1 MGAFIVIEGGD
12 GSGKGTQA
20 LELVTRAMQ
29 HGYNVLHVSFPNYGA
44 PSAKFIEH
52 YLNGLYG
59 PARDVHPELASM
71 LYAVD
76 RFALSE
82 EIRQHLMKPNS
93 LVVAD
98 RYVASNLA
106 HQGTKFTKKSDRL
119 KFYERV
125 FDLEY
130 ETLRLP
136 RPDLNIVLLVPSA
149 VAQSNVDQK
158 PKRNYTTSKR
168 DIHESDAEHLQ
179 KANKNY
185 TEITKLYSD
194 WFTAIPCM
202 EKGSKVMRSIQSISD
217 DIWAKVLPILQD
229 RA

>member
-29 HGYNVLHVSFPNYGA
+29 HGYNVLHISFPNYGA

-52 YLNGLYG
+52 YLNGKYG

-76 RFALSE
+76 RFAVSE
-82 EIRQHLMKPNS
+82 KIREHLRKPKS

-106 HQGTKFTKKSDRL
+106 HQGTKVKGKAERL
-119 KFYERV
+119 KFYDRV
-125 FDLEY
+125 FDIEY
-130 ETLRLP
+130 KTLNLP
-136 RPDLNIVLLVPSA
+136 KPDLNIVLLVPSSI
-149 VAQSNVDQK
+149 AQENVDK
-158 PKRNYTTSKR
+158 
-168 DIHESDAEHLQ
+168 
-179 KANKNY
+179 
-185 TEITKLYSD
+185 
-194 WFTAIPCM
+194 
-202 EKGSKVMRSIQSISD
+202 KGIDLRPVNFDLLVVDGVMQRMGTDVTPVQIEPD
-217 DIWAKVLPILQD
+217 L
-229 RA
+229 RARRTGARGARRTRADPE

>member
-29 HGYNVLHVSFPNYGA
+29 HGYNVLHISFPNYGA

-52 YLNGLYG
+52 YLNGKYG

-76 RFALSE
+76 RFAVSE
-82 EIRQHLMKPNS
+82 KIREHLRKPKS

-106 HQGTKFTKKSDRL
+106 HQGTKVKGKAERL
-119 KFYERV
+119 KFYDRV
-125 FDLEY
+125 FDIEY
-130 ETLRLP
+130 KTLNLP
-136 RPDLNIVLLVPSA
+136 KPDLNIVLLVPSSI
-149 VAQSNVDQK
+149 AQENVDK
-158 PKRNYTTSKR
+158 KLARSYTTAKR
-168 DIHESDAEHLQ
+168 DEHEKDSEHLE

-185 TEITKLYSD
+185 AEIVKIYPE
-194 WFTAIPCM
+194 WFTSIPCL
-202 EKGSKVMRSIQSISD
+202 ESDGKTMRSVEAVGA
-217 DIWAKVLPILQD
+217 DIWEAVLPILYD
-229 RA
+229 RS